1 MRAFF
6 YRIRGVLGTA
16 VVWGIV
22 WATVAFPTF
31 ALLLR
36 HFPIRWAGLAL
47 LARAWGL
54 AGAGTGATF
63 ALLVVAF
70 ERRRTFAKFSPRR
83 AATWGM
89 LAGAGYASLTI
100 ARFLAQIERPGT
112 QIAASIVMGG
122 FLGGASAALTMVLA
136 RRSKA
141 VAEQDTR
148 DEIAAPVT

>member
-1 MRAFF
+1 
-6 YRIRGVLGTA
+6 
-16 VVWGIV
+16 VWGIV

-36 HFPIRWAGLAL
+36 HFPIRWADLAL

-70 ERRRTFAKFSPRR
+70 ERRRTLAKFSPGR
-83 AATWGM
+83 AATWGI

-100 ARFLAQIERPGT
+100 ARFLAQIGRPET
-112 QIAASIVMGG
+112 QVASSIVMGG
-122 FLGGASAALTMVLA
+122 LLGGASAALTMGLA
-136 RRSKA
+136 RRSNA
-141 VAEQDTR
+141 VAAQDTR